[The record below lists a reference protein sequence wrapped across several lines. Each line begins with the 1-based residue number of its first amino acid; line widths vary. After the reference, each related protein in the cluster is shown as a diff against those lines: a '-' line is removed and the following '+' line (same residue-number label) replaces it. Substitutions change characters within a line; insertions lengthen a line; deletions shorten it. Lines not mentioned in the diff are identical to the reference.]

1 MTVEKRGGYVILSHL
16 RAPRPRSQLVIGGS
30 VLVTAEKIGKC
41 FALGQPLGTK
51 RKTAGM
57 LMAGAGR
64 TSGRRPTGGH
74 TAPRRSARRGD
85 SC

>member
-1 MTVEKRGGYVILSHL
+1 M
-16 RAPRPRSQLVIGGS
+16 
-30 VLVTAEKIGKC
+30 LVTAEKIGKC
-41 FALGQPLGTK
+41 FALGQALGTK